1 MQSLDEMEWERGLW
15 GSAMSGD
22 VAKCERLL
30 DKGGVAA
37 DDRDSSGYAAL
48 HYAARAGKLEVCR
61 LLVGRHHADVNA
73 TTCKGLA
80 TPLHRAA
87 YMGHDDI
94 CTYLIEKGA
103 RVRTQGQ
110 GLYLLMPF
118 LTPLACVCRYQ
129 SKTTTE

>member
-1 MQSLDEMEWERGLW
+1 MEWERGLW

-30 DKGGVAA
+30 AKGGVAA

-103 RVRTQGQ
+103 RVRTWRDD
-110 GLYLLMPF
+110 LLMPL
-118 LTPLACVCRYQ
+118 LTPRTCGAGIRARR
-129 SKTTTE
+129 